1 MLYNLLQSMDQW
13 LDSVGLYSFL
23 QVLYQREFRAF
34 TAVVV
39 AFFIVIIFGK
49 PWIRLLVKWKIGDHA
64 NFDHAELDAL
74 MKSKENTPTMGG
86 VLLIGSVLITT
97 LLFADLFNHYVR
109 LLMMAVILFAIL
121 GGIDDYLKLVAGHRK
136 PGSRDGL
143 YRWEKLL
150 FQFGI
155 GLVVAL
161 MAWKYSSVNEAA
173 HSLTLPFMRTYLPG
187 TEALTI
193 SPHVIILG
201 AGTFIALSIFM
212 VMLMSNAV
220 NITDGLDGLAPG
232 TVMIAS
238 FAMMVLCY
246 IAGSAELAGYL
257 LLPHIEGA
265 AEMMVVAGATAGAC
279 LGFLWFNCHPAQVF
293 MGDTGS
299 MPLGGL
305 LATIAIVI
313 RQEFLLLV
321 IGGIFI
327 IEIGSSFLQIYYSKF
342 TGGKRIFRCAPIHHH
357 FHRKGWSESQVV
369 TRFWVV
375 AVILAMIALVTI
387 KIR

>member
-1 MLYNLLQSMDQW
+1 MLFNLLQSMDEW
-13 LDSVGLYSFL
+13 LDSAGLYSFL

-39 AFFIVIIFGK
+39 AFFIVVFFGK
-49 PWIRLLVKWKIGDHA
+49 PLIRTLIKLKIGDHA
-64 NFDHAELDAL
+64 EFNHEELNIL

-86 VLLIGSVLITT
+86 VLLIGSVFITT
-97 LLFADLFNHYVR
+97 LLFADLFNHYVQ
-109 LLMMAVILFAIL
+109 LLLVVIFLFAGL
-121 GGIDDYLKLVAGHRK
+121 GGFDDYLKLVAGHRK

-150 FQFGI
+150 FQFGF

-161 MAWKYSSVNEAA
+161 MVWKYAGNSEAA
-173 HSLTLPFMRTYLPG
+173 HSLTLPFVRTYIPG
-187 TEALTI
+187 METLTL
-193 SPHVIILG
+193 SPNVIVLG
-201 AGTFIALSIFM
+201 VGMFSCIAIFM

-246 IAGSAELAGYL
+246 IAGSPDLAGFL
-257 LLPHIEGA
+257 LMPYVEGS
-265 AEMMVVAGATAGAC
+265 AEMMVVAGASAGAC
-279 LGFLWFNCHPAQVF
+279 LGFLWFNCYPAQVF

-299 MPLGGL
+299 MPLGAL
-305 LATIAIVI
+305 LATIAIII
-313 RQEFLLLV
+313 RQEFLFLI
-321 IGGIFI
+321 IGGVFLM
-327 IEIGSSFLQIYYSKF
+327 EIGSSFLQIGYFKA
-342 TGGKRIFRCAPIHHH
+342 TKGKRIFRCAPIHHH

-375 AVILAMIALVTI
+375 AVILAMIALVSI
-387 KIR
+387 KMR

>member
-1 MLYNLLQSMDQW
+1 MLYNLLQSMDEW
-13 LDSVGLYSFL
+13 LDSAGLYSFL

-39 AFFIVIIFGK
+39 AFFIVILFGK
-49 PWIRLLVKWKIGDHA
+49 PLIRTLIRKKIGDHA
-64 NFDHAELDAL
+64 EFNHEQINAL

-86 VLLIGSVLITT
+86 ILLMGSVIVTT
-97 LLFADLFNHYVR
+97 LLFADLFNQYVQ
-109 LLMMAVILFAIL
+109 LLLVVMFMFTLL
-121 GGIDDYLKLVAGHRK
+121 GGFDDYLKLIAGHK
-136 PGSRDGL
+136 NPGSRDGL

-155 GLVVAL
+155 GGVVAF
-161 MAWKYSSVNEAA
+161 MVWRYAGDSEAA
-173 HSLTLPFMRTYLPG
+173 HSLTLPFVKTYIPG
-187 TEALTI
+187 METLTL
-193 SPHVIILG
+193 SPNVIVLG
-201 AGTFIALSIFM
+201 GTAFAIIAIFM

-246 IAGSAELAGYL
+246 IAGSPNHAGFL
-257 LLPHIEGA
+257 LMPYVEGS

-305 LATIAIVI
+305 LATIAIII

-321 IGGIFI
+321 IGGVFL
-327 IEIGSSFLQIYYSKF
+327 IEIGSSFLQIAYFKA
-342 TGGKRIFRCAPIHHH
+342 TKGKRIFTVASIHHA

-369 TRFWVV
+369 TRFWVI
-375 AVILAMIALVTI
+375 AVILAMIALVSI
-387 KIR
+387 KMR

>member
-23 QVLYQREFRAF
+23 QVLYQREFRSF

-39 AFFIVIIFGK
+39 AFFIVMILGK
-49 PWIRLLVKWKIGDHA
+49 PLIRWLIKMKIGDHA
-64 NFDHAELDAL
+64 EFNHEELNAL

-86 VLLIGSVLITT
+86 MLLIGSVLVTT
-97 LLFADLFNHYVR
+97 LLLADLNNRYVQL
-109 LLMMAVILFAIL
+109 LLMVIFLFAAL

-143 YRWEKLL
+143 YSWEKLL
-150 FQFGI
+150 FQFGFGAI
-155 GLVVAL
+155 VGVMVF
-161 MAWKYSSVNEAA
+161 KYSGGGEAA
-173 HSLTLPFMRTYLPG
+173 HSLTLPFVRTYLPS
-187 TEALTI
+187 TESLI
-193 SPHVIILG
+193 LSPNVIILG
-201 AGTFIALSIFM
+201 SVSFIVISVFM
-212 VMLMSNAV
+212 VVLMSNAV

-238 FAMMVLCY
+238 FALMILCY
-246 IAGSAELAGYL
+246 IAGSPDLAGFL
-257 LLPHIEGA
+257 LLPYIEGA
-265 AEMMVVAGATAGAC
+265 AEMMVVTGATAGAC
-279 LGFLWFNCHPAQVF
+279 LGFLWFNCHPAKVF

-305 LATIAIVI
+305 LATIAIII
-313 RQEFLLLV
+313 RQEFLLLI
-321 IGGIFI
+321 IGGVFVM
-327 IEIGSSFLQIYYSKF
+327 EIGSSFLQIYYSKL

-375 AVILAMIALVTI
+375 AVILAMIALVSI
-387 KIR
+387 KMR

>member
-1 MLYNLLQSMDQW
+1 MLYHLLQSMDQW

-39 AFFIVIIFGK
+39 AFFIVILFGR
-49 PWIRLLVKWKIGDHA
+49 PMIRLLVKLKIGDHA
-64 NFDHAELDAL
+64 NFNHAELDAL
-74 MKSKENTPTMGG
+74 MQSRENTPTMGG
-86 VLLIGSVLITT
+86 VLLIGSVLVTT
-97 LLFADLFNHYVR
+97 LLLADLFNQYVQ
-109 LLMMAVILFAIL
+109 LLMMVVLLFALL
-121 GGIDDYLKLVAGHRK
+121 GGTDDYLKLVAGHSK
-136 PGSRDGL
+136 LGSRDGL

-155 GLVVAL
+155 GLIAGFMV
-161 MAWKYSSVNEAA
+161 WKCAGTNDAA
-173 HSLTLPFMRTYLPG
+173 HSLTLPFVRTYLPG
-187 TEALTI
+187 NENLI
-193 SPHVIILG
+193 VSPNVIMLG
-201 AGTFIALSIFM
+201 ATSFIVISIFM

-246 IAGSAELAGYL
+246 IAGSPDLAGYL
-257 LLPHIEGA
+257 LMPHIEGA
-265 AEMMVVAGATAGAC
+265 AEMMVVAGASAGAC

-305 LATIAIVI
+305 LATIAIII
-313 RQEFLLLV
+313 RQEFLLLI

-357 FHRKGWSESQVV
+357 FHMKGWSESQVV
-369 TRFWVV
+369 TRFWLIAVV
-375 AVILAMIALVTI
+375 LAMIALVTI
-387 KIR
+387 KMR

>member
-1 MLYNLLQSMDQW
+1 MLYNLLQTMDQW

-39 AFFIVIIFGK
+39 AFFLVIIFGK
-49 PWIRLLVKWKIGDHA
+49 PWIRLLTKWKIGDHA
-64 NFDHAELDAL
+64 NFNHIELDAL
-74 MKSKENTPTMGG
+74 MKSRENTPTMGG
-86 VLLIGSVLITT
+86 VLLIGSVLFTT
-97 LLFADLFNHYVR
+97 FLFADLFNQYVR
-109 LLMMAVILFAIL
+109 LLMMAVFLFAVL
-121 GGIDDYLKLVAGHRK
+121 GGADDYLKLVSGHRE

-155 GLVVAL
+155 GAVVAL
-161 MAWKYSSVNEAA
+161 MAWKYAGVSEAA
-173 HSLTLPFMRTYLPG
+173 HSLTLPFVRTYLPG
-187 TEALTI
+187 MESLTI
-193 SPHVIILG
+193 SPNVIILG
-201 AGTFIALSIFM
+201 SVSFIVIAIFM

-246 IAGSAELAGYL
+246 IAGSPDLAGFL
-257 LLPHIEGA
+257 LMPHIEGA

-305 LATIAIVI
+305 LATIAIII
-313 RQEFLLLV
+313 RQEFLLLI
-321 IGGIFI
+321 IGGIFMV
-327 IEIGSSFLQIYYSKF
+327 EIGSSFLQIYYSKI
-342 TGGKRIFRCAPIHHH
+342 TGGKRMFRCAPIHHH
-357 FHRKGWSESQVV
+357 FHMKGWSESQVV
-369 TRFWVV
+369 IRFWLIAVV
-375 AVILAMIALVTI
+375 LAMIALVTI

>member
-1 MLYNLLQSMDQW
+1 MLFNLLQSMDEW
-13 LDSVGLYSFL
+13 LDSAGLYSFL

-39 AFFIVIIFGK
+39 AFFIVIILGK
-49 PWIRLLVKWKIGDHA
+49 PLIRTLIKLKIGDHA
-64 NFDHAELDAL
+64 KFNHEELNAL

-86 VLLIGSVLITT
+86 ILLIGSVFVTT
-97 LLFADLFNHYVR
+97 LLFADLFNQNVQ
-109 LLMMAVILFAIL
+109 LLLVVIFLFSGL
-121 GGIDDYLKLVAGHRK
+121 GGFDDYLKLVAGRK
-136 PGSRDGL
+136 NPGSRDGL

-155 GLVVAL
+155 GLIVAL
-161 MAWKYSSVNEAA
+161 MVWKNAGTSEAA
-173 HSLTLPFMRTYLPG
+173 HSLTLPFMRTYIPG
-187 TEALTI
+187 MEVLTL
-193 SPHVIILG
+193 SPNVIILG
-201 AGTFIALSIFM
+201 VGMFSLIAIFM

-246 IAGSAELAGYL
+246 IAGSPDLASFL
-257 LLPHIEGA
+257 LMPYIEGS
-265 AEMMVVAGATAGAC
+265 AEMMVVAGASAGAC

-299 MPLGGL
+299 MPLGAL
-305 LATIAIVI
+305 LATIAIII
-313 RQEFLLLV
+313 RQEFLLLI
-321 IGGIFI
+321 IGGVFLV
-327 IEIGSSFLQIYYSKF
+327 EIGSSFLQIAFFKA
-342 TGGKRIFRCAPIHHH
+342 TKGKRIFKCAPIHHH

-375 AVILAMIALVTI
+375 AVILTMIALVSI
-387 KIR
+387 KMR

>member
-13 LDSVGLYSFL
+13 LDSIGLYSFL

-39 AFFIVIIFGK
+39 AFFLVMIFGK
-49 PWIRLLVKWKIGDHA
+49 PWIRLLIKWKIGDHA

-86 VLLIGSVLITT
+86 VLLIGSVLVTT
-97 LLFADLFNHYVR
+97 FLFADLFNHYVR
-109 LLMMAVILFAIL
+109 LLLMAIILFAVL
-121 GGIDDYLKLVAGHRK
+121 GGIDDYLKLVSGHRE

-155 GLVVAL
+155 GVIVAL
-161 MAWKYSSVNEAA
+161 MAWKYAGASEVA
-173 HSLTLPFMRTYLPG
+173 HSLNLPFVRTYIPG
-187 TEALTI
+187 MESLTL
-193 SPHVIILG
+193 SPNVILLG
-201 AGTFIALSIFM
+201 AGSFIVLSIFM

-246 IAGSAELAGYL
+246 IAGSPDLASYL
-257 LLPHIEGA
+257 LLPYIEGA

-305 LATIAIVI
+305 LATIAIII

-327 IEIGSSFLQIYYSKF
+327 VEIGSSFLQIYYSKF

-369 TRFWVV
+369 TRFWVI

-387 KIR
+387 KMR

>member
-1 MLYNLLQSMDQW
+1 MDEW
-13 LDSVGLYSFL
+13 LDSAGLYSFL

-39 AFFIVIIFGK
+39 AFFIVIFLGK
-49 PWIRLLVKWKIGDHA
+49 PLIRTLIKRKIGDHA
-64 NFDHAELDAL
+64 EFNQKELNAL

-86 VLLIGSVLITT
+86 ILLIGSVFVTT
-97 LLFADLFNHYVR
+97 LLFADLFNQNVQ
-109 LLMMAVILFAIL
+109 LLLVVIFLFAGL
-121 GGIDDYLKLVAGHRK
+121 GGFDDYLKLVAGHK
-136 PGSRDGL
+136 KLGSRDGL

-150 FQFGI
+150 FQFGF
-155 GLVVAL
+155 GLIVAL
-161 MAWKYSSVNEAA
+161 MVWKNAGNSDAA
-173 HSLTLPFMRTYLPG
+173 HSLTLPFMRTYIPG
-187 TEALTI
+187 TEVLTL
-193 SPHVIILG
+193 SPNVIVLG
-201 AGTFIALSIFM
+201 VGMFSLLAIFM

-246 IAGSAELAGYL
+246 IAGSPDLAGYL
-257 LLPHIEGA
+257 LMPYVEGS
-265 AEMMVVAGATAGAC
+265 AEMMVVAGASAGAC

-299 MPLGGL
+299 MPLGAL
-305 LATIAIVI
+305 LATIAVII
-313 RQEFLLLV
+313 RQEFLLLI
-321 IGGIFI
+321 IGGVFLM
-327 IEIGSSFLQIYYSKF
+327 EIGSSFLQIAYFKA
-342 TGGKRIFRCAPIHHH
+342 TKGKRIFRCAPIHHH

-375 AVILAMIALVTI
+375 AVILAMIALVSI
-387 KIR
+387 KMR

>member
-1 MLYNLLQSMDQW
+1 MDEW
-13 LDSVGLYSFL
+13 LDSAGLYSFL

-39 AFFIVIIFGK
+39 AFFIVIFLGK
-49 PWIRLLVKWKIGDHA
+49 PLIRALIKLKIGDHA
-64 NFDHAELDAL
+64 EFNQKELNAL

-86 VLLIGSVLITT
+86 ILLIGSVFVTT
-97 LLFADLFNHYVR
+97 LLFADLFNQYVQ
-109 LLMMAVILFAIL
+109 LLLVVIFLFAGL
-121 GGIDDYLKLVAGHRK
+121 GGFDDYLKLVAGHRK

-143 YRWEKLL
+143 YMWEKLL
-150 FQFGI
+150 FQFGF
-155 GLVVAL
+155 GLIVAL
-161 MAWKYSSVNEAA
+161 MVWKYAGTSDAA
-173 HSLTLPFMRTYLPG
+173 HSLTLPFVRTYIPG
-187 TEALTI
+187 METLTL
-193 SPHVIILG
+193 SPNVIVLG
-201 AGTFIALSIFM
+201 IWMFSIIAIFM

-246 IAGSAELAGYL
+246 IAGSPDLAGFL
-257 LLPHIEGA
+257 LMPYVEGS
-265 AEMMVVAGATAGAC
+265 AEMMVVAGASAGAC

-299 MPLGGL
+299 MPLGAL
-305 LATIAIVI
+305 LATIAIII
-313 RQEFLLLV
+313 RQEFLLLI
-321 IGGIFI
+321 IGGVFLV
-327 IEIGSSFLQIYYSKF
+327 EIGSSFLQIGYYKA
-342 TGGKRIFRCAPIHHH
+342 TKGKRIFKCAPIHHH

-375 AVILAMIALVTI
+375 AVILAMIALVSI
-387 KIR
+387 KMR

>member
-1 MLYNLLQSMDQW
+1 MLFNLLQSMDEW
-13 LDSVGLYSFL
+13 LDSAGLYSFL

-39 AFFIVIIFGK
+39 AFFIVIFLGK
-49 PWIRLLVKWKIGDHA
+49 PLIRALIKLKIGDHA
-64 NFDHAELDAL
+64 EFNQKELNAL

-86 VLLIGSVLITT
+86 ILLIGSVFVTT
-97 LLFADLFNHYVR
+97 LLFADLFNQYVQ
-109 LLMMAVILFAIL
+109 LLLVVIFLFAGL
-121 GGIDDYLKLVAGHRK
+121 GGFDDYLKLVAGHRK

-143 YRWEKLL
+143 YMWEKLL
-150 FQFGI
+150 FQFGF
-155 GLVVAL
+155 GLIVAL
-161 MAWKYSSVNEAA
+161 MVWKYAGTSDAA
-173 HSLTLPFMRTYLPG
+173 HSLTLPFVRTYIPG
-187 TEALTI
+187 METLTL
-193 SPHVIILG
+193 SPNVIVLG
-201 AGTFIALSIFM
+201 IGMFSIIAIFM

-246 IAGSAELAGYL
+246 IAGSPDLAGFL
-257 LLPHIEGA
+257 LMPYVEGS
-265 AEMMVVAGATAGAC
+265 AEMMVVAGASAGAC

-299 MPLGGL
+299 MPLGAL
-305 LATIAIVI
+305 LATIAIII
-313 RQEFLLLV
+313 RQEFLLLI
-321 IGGIFI
+321 IGGVFLV
-327 IEIGSSFLQIYYSKF
+327 EIGSSFLQIAYYKA
-342 TGGKRIFRCAPIHHH
+342 TKGKRIFKCAPIHHH

-375 AVILAMIALVTI
+375 AVILAMIALVSI
-387 KIR
+387 KMR

>member
-1 MLYNLLQSMDQW
+1 MLFNLLQSMDEW
-13 LDSVGLYSFL
+13 LDSAGLYSFL

-39 AFFIVIIFGK
+39 AFFIVIFLGK
-49 PWIRLLVKWKIGDHA
+49 PLIRTLIKRKIGDHA
-64 NFDHAELDAL
+64 EFNQKELNAL

-86 VLLIGSVLITT
+86 ILLIGSVFVTT
-97 LLFADLFNHYVR
+97 LLFADLFNQNVQ
-109 LLMMAVILFAIL
+109 LLLVVIFLFAGL
-121 GGIDDYLKLVAGHRK
+121 GGFDDYLKLVAGHK
-136 PGSRDGL
+136 KLGSRDGL

-150 FQFGI
+150 FQFGF
-155 GLVVAL
+155 GLIVAL
-161 MAWKYSSVNEAA
+161 MVWKNAGNSDAA
-173 HSLTLPFMRTYLPG
+173 HSLTLPFMRTYIPG
-187 TEALTI
+187 TEVLTL
-193 SPHVIILG
+193 SPNVIVLG
-201 AGTFIALSIFM
+201 VGMFSLLAIFM

-246 IAGSAELAGYL
+246 IAGSPDLAGYL
-257 LLPHIEGA
+257 LMPYVEGS
-265 AEMMVVAGATAGAC
+265 AEMMVVAGASAGAC

-299 MPLGGL
+299 MPLGAL
-305 LATIAIVI
+305 LATIAVII
-313 RQEFLLLV
+313 RQEFLLLI
-321 IGGIFI
+321 IGGVFLM
-327 IEIGSSFLQIYYSKF
+327 EIGSSFLQIAYFKA
-342 TGGKRIFRCAPIHHH
+342 TKGKRIFRCAPIHHH

-375 AVILAMIALVTI
+375 AVILAMIALVSI
-387 KIR
+387 KMR

>member
-1 MLYNLLQSMDQW
+1 MDQW

-39 AFFIVIIFGK
+39 AFFLVILFGK
-49 PWIRLLVKWKIGDHA
+49 PLIRLLVKWKIGDHA
-64 NFDHAELDAL
+64 NFDHEALDAL

-86 VLLIGSVLITT
+86 VLLIGSVLVTT
-97 LLFADLFNHYVR
+97 FLFADLFNQYVR
-109 LLMMAVILFAIL
+109 LLMMVVILFAIL
-121 GGIDDYLKLVAGHRK
+121 GGCDDYLKLVAGHRK

-155 GLVVAL
+155 GLIVGL
-161 MAWKYSSVNEAA
+161 IAWKYAGVSEAA
-173 HSLTLPFMRTYLPG
+173 HSLTLPFMRTYMPG
-187 TEALTI
+187 MEALTI
-193 SPHVIILG
+193 SPNIIILG
-201 AGTFIALSIFM
+201 AGAFIIIAIFL

-246 IAGSAELAGYL
+246 IAGSAELASYL
-257 LLPHIEGA
+257 LLPYIEGA
-265 AEMMVVAGATAGAC
+265 AEMMVVAGASAGAC

-305 LATIAIVI
+305 LATIAIII
-313 RQEFLLLV
+313 RQEVLLLV

-342 TGGKRIFRCAPIHHH
+342 TGGKRIFKCAPIHHH

-375 AVILAMIALVTI
+375 AVILAMIAMVSI

>member
-1 MLYNLLQSMDQW
+1 MLFNLLQSMDEW
-13 LDSVGLYSFL
+13 LDSAGMYSFL

-39 AFFIVIIFGK
+39 AFFIVILLGK
-49 PWIRLLVKWKIGDHA
+49 PLIRTLIKLKIGDHA
-64 NFDHAELDAL
+64 EFNHDELNAL

-86 VLLIGSVLITT
+86 VLLIGSVFVTT
-97 LLFADLFNHYVR
+97 LLFADLFNQYVQ
-109 LLMMAVILFAIL
+109 LLLVVIFLFATL
-121 GGIDDYLKLVAGHRK
+121 GGFDDYLKLVAGHRD

-150 FQFGI
+150 FQFGF
-155 GLVVAL
+155 GLIVAL
-161 MAWKYSSVNEAA
+161 MVWKYAGTSDAA
-173 HSLTLPFMRTYLPG
+173 HSLTLPFMRTYIPG
-187 TEALTI
+187 MEVLTL
-193 SPHVIILG
+193 SPNVIVLG
-201 AGTFIALSIFM
+201 VGMFSLIAIFM
-212 VMLMSNAV
+212 VMVMSNAV

-246 IAGSAELAGYL
+246 ISGSPDLAGFL
-257 LLPHIEGA
+257 LMPYVDGS
-265 AEMMVVAGATAGAC
+265 AEMMVVAGAAAGAC

-299 MPLGGL
+299 MPLGAL
-305 LATIAIVI
+305 LATIAIII

-321 IGGIFI
+321 IGGVFLM
-327 IEIGSSFLQIYYSKF
+327 EIGSSFLQIGYFKA
-342 TGGKRIFRCAPIHHH
+342 TKGKRIFKCAPIHHH

-375 AVILAMIALVTI
+375 AVILAMIALVSI
-387 KIR
+387 KMR